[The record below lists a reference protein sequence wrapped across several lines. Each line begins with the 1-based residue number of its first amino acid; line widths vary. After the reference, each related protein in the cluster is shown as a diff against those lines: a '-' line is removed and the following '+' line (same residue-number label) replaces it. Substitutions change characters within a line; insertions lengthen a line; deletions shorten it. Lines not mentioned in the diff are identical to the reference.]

1 MKVEEKLRALGLEVP
16 SLEEL
21 YRTNASGAHYISHF
35 PVQNL
40 LYLSGTTPRK
50 DGRRYLPGVVGKDL
64 TSSRATRRPATRR

>member
-50 DGRRYLPGVVGKDL
+50 EGHAHLPRSC
-64 TSSRATRRPATRR
+64 SSPRASSAPSWPG